1 MSATPKLRQAA
12 ELFAKLS
19 ADAGRELTYDDAGVA
34 WADQYVEAVRPVET
48 DDQLRVH
55 TALVGGFLGE
65 ALLAQHGGAW
75 VDDDGEWA
83 VELAD
88 GTRLHPFRATMTQLR
103 EGSGRSILAVYRS
116 AGGSPSDM
124 DGGGETKDGSPG
136 AESTSPEADVTPVHE
151 AAQRFAAVIAANGGP
166 ADYGDGMI
174 AFVDEFVEGTRP
186 VAPELLEQYTTL
198 IGAVLGESVVAA
210 YGGAWTATDEGWAV
224 RFDAQNRI
232 LPFDRARKHLRD
244 GADESVLA
252 LFRSIP
258 LVYAHA
264 LGRGGEGP
272 GDRDRRL
279 R

>member
-1 MSATPKLRQAA
+1 VSATAKLREAA

-75 VDDDGEWA
+75 VDDEGEWA

-88 GTRLHPFRATMTQLR
+88 GTRQHPFRATMAHLR
-103 EGSGRSILAVYRS
+103 EGSGRSILAVFRS
-116 AGGSPSDM
+116 AA
-124 DGGGETKDGSPG
+124 GETAHAADGD
-136 AESTSPEADVTPVHE
+136 ASPEADVTPVHE

-166 ADYGDGMI
+166 SDYGDEMV

-186 VAPELLEQYTTL
+186 VSPELLEQYTTL
-198 IGAVLGESVVAA
+198 IGAVLGESIVAA
-210 YGGAWTATDEGWAV
+210 FGGAWAATDEGWAV
-224 RFDAQNRI
+224 RFDAQNQV

-264 LGRGGEGP
+264 LGRGGEGLS
-272 GDRDRRL
+272 GRGT
-279 R
+279 

>member
-1 MSATPKLRQAA
+1 VSDTAKLRQAA

-75 VDDDGEWA
+75 VDDEGEWA
-83 VELAD
+83 VELGD
-88 GTRLHPFRATMTQLR
+88 GTRLHPFRATMAHLK
-103 EGSGRSILAVYRS
+103 EGSGASILAVFRS
-116 AGGSPSDM
+116 AGGSAGDASE
-124 DGGGETKDGSPG
+124 GGGNGG
-136 AESTSPEADVTPVHE
+136 STSPEADVTPVRE

-166 ADYGDGMI
+166 ADYGDGMV

-186 VAPELLEQYTTL
+186 VSDELLEQYTTL
-198 IGAVLGESVVAA
+198 IGAVLGESIVAA
-210 YGGAWTATDEGWAV
+210 YGGVWTATDEGWAV
-224 RFDAQNRI
+224 QFDANSRV
-232 LPFDRARKHLRD
+232 LPFDRARRHLRD

-258 LVYAHA
+258 LVYASA
-264 LGRGGEGP
+264 LERGDG
-272 GDRDRRL
+272 
-279 R
+279 

>member
-1 MSATPKLRQAA
+1 MSATAKLREAA

-75 VDDDGEWA
+75 VDDEGEWA
-83 VELAD
+83 VELGD
-88 GTRLHPFRATMTQLR
+88 GTRLHPFRATMAHLK
-103 EGSGRSILAVYRS
+103 EGSGSSILTVFRS
-116 AGGSPSDM
+116 AGGSAGGTE
-124 DGGGETKDGSPG
+124 DGED
-136 AESTSPEADVTPVHE
+136 ESTPPEADVTPVRE

-166 ADYGDGMI
+166 EDYGDAMV

-186 VAPELLEQYTTL
+186 VSDELLEQYTTL
-198 IGAVLGESVVAA
+198 IGAVLGESIVAA
-210 YGGAWTATDEGWAV
+210 YGGAWTPTDEGWAV
-224 RFDAQNRI
+224 RFDANSRV
-232 LPFDRARKHLRD
+232 LPFDRARRHLRD

-258 LVYAHA
+258 LVYASA
-264 LGRGGEGP
+264 LERGEG
-272 GDRDRRL
+272 
-279 R
+279 

>member
-1 MSATPKLRQAA
+1 VSATAKLREAA

-19 ADAGRELTYDDAGVA
+19 ADAGRELTYDEAGVA

-75 VDDDGEWA
+75 VDDEGEWA
-83 VELAD
+83 VELGD
-88 GTRLHPFRATMTQLR
+88 GTRLHPFRATMAHLR
-103 EGSGRSILAVYRS
+103 EGSGSSILAVFRS
-116 AGGSPSDM
+116 AGGGTQGDRGQGTGNSQQDVS
-124 DGGGETKDGSPG
+124 GSLD
-136 AESTSPEADVTPVHE
+136 ADVTPVHE

-166 ADYGDGMI
+166 AEYGDGMV

-186 VAPELLEQYTTL
+186 VSPELLEQYTTL
-198 IGAVLGESVVAA
+198 IGAVLGESIVAA
-210 YGGAWTATDEGWAV
+210 FGGAWTATDEGWAV
-224 RFDAQNRI
+224 RFDAQNQV

-264 LGRGGEGP
+264 LGRGGDGAGEQ
-272 GDRDRRL
+272 DT
-279 R
+279 

>member
-1 MSATPKLRQAA
+1 VSATAKLREAA

-19 ADAGRELTYDDAGVA
+19 RDAGRELTYDDAGVA

-65 ALLAQHGGAW
+65 ALLARHGGAW
-75 VDDDGEWA
+75 VDDEGEWA

-88 GTRLHPFRATMTQLR
+88 GTRLHPFRATMAHLR
-103 EGSGRSILAVYRS
+103 EGSGSSILAVFRS
-116 AGGSPSDM
+116 AGGEVEGDRGQGTGDSGQALSSADV
-124 DGGGETKDGSPG
+124 
-136 AESTSPEADVTPVHE
+136 DVTPVRE
-151 AAQRFAAVIAANGGP
+151 AAERFAAVIAANGGP
-166 ADYGDGMI
+166 AEYGDEMI

-186 VAPELLEQYTTL
+186 VSPELLEQYTTL
-198 IGAVLGESVVAA
+198 IGAVLGESIVAA

-224 RFDAQNRI
+224 RFDAKNQV

-258 LVYAHA
+258 LVYADA
-264 LGRGGEGP
+264 LRRGDEDP
-272 GDRDRRL
+272 DRT
-279 R
+279 